1 MSPELAEWL
10 SRSGLM
16 YANPVTCAAF
26 RVILERL
33 EKLDDGLVHA
43 LNTALQEENAVS
55 CRPGWITTSK
65 TDHEQV
71 VRDMA
76 AEFLGQEGDGI

>member
-16 YANPVTCAAF
+16 YSNTPMRAAF

-33 EKLDDGLVHA
+33 EQLDDGLVHA
-43 LNTALQEENAVS
+43 LNTALQKENAAP
-55 CRPGWITTSK
+55 CHPGWITTSK
-65 TDHEQV
+65 TDHEQI